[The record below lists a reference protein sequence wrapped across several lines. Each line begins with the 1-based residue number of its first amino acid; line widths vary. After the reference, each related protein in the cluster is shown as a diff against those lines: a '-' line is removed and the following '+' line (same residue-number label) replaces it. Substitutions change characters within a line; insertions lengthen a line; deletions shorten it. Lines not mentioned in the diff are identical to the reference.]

1 MNIYLLLFLL
11 FIVAPIG
18 TLIHEGGHL
27 IGAKLMKAD
36 YLHVTIGY
44 GKKLFTFKCK
54 NIQIIICCFFFIGG
68 HVKNERYV
76 PYRTIE
82 MISIIVFG
90 PLLNGVFAVFFY
102 MLYDLFPNE
111 YLFLLF
117 LFNGWL
123 ALINLIPFKVKD
135 KQSDGYM
142 ILKLLRKSA

>member
-1 MNIYLLLFLL
+1 MLFFLYRR
-11 FIVAPIG
+11 
-18 TLIHEGGHL
+18 TCE
-27 IGAKLMKAD
+27 
-36 YLHVTIGY
+36 
-44 GKKLFTFKCK
+44 
-54 NIQIIICCFFFIGG
+54 
-68 HVKNERYV
+68 NERYV

-123 ALINLIPFKVKD
+123 ALINLIPFKVKS

-142 ILKLLRKSA
+142 ILNLLRKNA